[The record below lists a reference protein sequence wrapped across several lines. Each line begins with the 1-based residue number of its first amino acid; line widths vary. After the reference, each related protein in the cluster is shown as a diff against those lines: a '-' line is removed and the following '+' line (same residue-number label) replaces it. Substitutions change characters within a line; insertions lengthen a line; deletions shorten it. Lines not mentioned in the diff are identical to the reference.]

1 MSPRLTT
8 AEVAAKLDTHE
19 QVCAER
25 YGGIVDRLGKIESI
39 ATKTGAVL
47 ICGMGGILIK
57 LLFFAA

>member
-25 YGGIVDRLGKIESI
+25 YGGIIDRLGKIESV
-39 ATKTGAVL
+39 ATKAAAVL
-47 ICGMGGILIK
+47 ICGMSGILVK
-57 LLFFAA
+57 LVFFA